1 MATTQEIEREIEQ
14 LEREKTDKQHK
25 LDEETGSLKREI
37 EKTQEKIDDKRREA
51 MRLHQQELGAAK
63 KKTS

>member
-37 EKTQEKIDDKRREA
+37 EKTQEKIADKRREA
-51 MRLHQQELGAAK
+51 MRLHQQELDAAK